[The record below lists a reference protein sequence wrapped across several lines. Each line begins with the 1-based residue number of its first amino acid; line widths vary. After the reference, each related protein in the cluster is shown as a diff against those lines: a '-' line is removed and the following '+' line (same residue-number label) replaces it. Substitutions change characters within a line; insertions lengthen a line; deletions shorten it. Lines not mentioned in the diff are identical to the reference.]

1 MSKNVSNTP
10 RIEEIFFFVKS
21 TTKIKTCLKTKVC
34 GFYDEMEK
42 ICFFIERKK
51 FKEMEKTNDHF
62 FDSNLQ

>member
-42 ICFFIERKK
+42 NLFFYGKEKEKILIFIKIIKK
-51 FKEMEKTNDHF
+51 
-62 FDSNLQ
+62 